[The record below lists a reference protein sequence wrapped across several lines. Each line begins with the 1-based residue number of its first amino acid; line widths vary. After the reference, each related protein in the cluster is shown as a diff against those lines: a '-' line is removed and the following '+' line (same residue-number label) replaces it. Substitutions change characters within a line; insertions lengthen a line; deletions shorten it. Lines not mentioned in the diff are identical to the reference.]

1 MKIAESKGYVVI
13 EKYLKQFMIDEQA
26 DAATSTV
33 PKKQKRVNG
42 RVSYHS
48 NKTSEA
54 KVLL

>member
-13 EKYLKQFMIDEQA
+13 EKYLKQFLIDEQA
-26 DAATSTV
+26 DAATGTV

-42 RVSYHS
+42 RVSHHS

-54 KVLL
+54 KVL